1 MVLVALPIDFGRVVV
16 EVFSWCTG
24 ADRRFSVDVSATT
37 DLTAV
42 VTVFEH
48 GHGFLAVP
56 RFFVPSDSLRRRS
69 ERDGVRY
76 VLTSW

>member
-1 MVLVALPIDFGRVVV
+1 MHR
-16 EVFSWCTG
+16 
-24 ADRRFSVDVSATT
+24 ADRRFSVDLSAPT
-37 DLTAV
+37 DLTVV
-42 VTVFEH
+42 VTVLEH

-69 ERDGVRY
+69 ECDCVRY

>member
-1 MVLVALPIDFGRVVV
+1 
-16 EVFSWCTG
+16 
-24 ADRRFSVDVSATT
+24 VDLSATT

-42 VTVFEH
+42 VIVFEH
-48 GHGFLAVP
+48 DDGFLAVP

-69 ERDGVRY
+69 EWDGVRY